1 MWSFQQQGGCLR
13 AKEGGERGEGRRER
27 GRKEG
32 RRERGKG
39 EGEREGRR
47 EGGRVGRKEG
57 GRERGKEVRESKI
70 GEVQNLLHWR
80 CSFFNNPTY

>member
-13 AKEGGERGEGRRER
+13 AKEGGGR

-32 RRERGKG
+32 GRGRKEGEGKG
-39 EGEREGRR
+39 
-47 EGGRVGRKEG
+47 GGRVGRKEG

-70 GEVQNLLHWR
+70 GEVQNLLNW
-80 CSFFNNPTY
+80 